1 MPCFFLFGFL
11 VSVQDAEGFF
21 IGGAG
26 VGTVIVGLGEPTV
39 CSRRVT
45 IVIIGGVIIH
55 SCHSRTTLVTIVI
68 IIRAEI
74 SRLILI
80 LLLLPLLLIRRWLPP
95 RLAGCRL
102 GVIVAIVH
110 RSRECVRCSTHP
122 SQVISIITCDICHC
136 ARPNRKGPGTN
147 STDSDVE
154 ASGM

>member
-11 VSVQDAEGFF
+11 VCVQDAEGFF

-55 SCHSRTTLVTIVI
+55 SCPSRTTLVTIVI

-80 LLLLPLLLIRRWLPP
+80 LLLLPLLLIRRWL
-95 RLAGCRL
+95 LSL
-102 GVIVAIVH
+102 GGN
-110 RSRECVRCSTHP
+110 C
-122 SQVISIITCDICHC
+122 CHC
-136 ARPNRKGPGTN
+136 SSFTGVRKVFY
-147 STDSDVE
+147 SSE
-154 ASGM
+154 SSH